1 MKKTQMLMLAG
12 AAAVALAGC
21 AGSPDSRE
29 LSQKTVEYECGSDK
43 DQPLSVQYTFQGT
56 EALSARVMHMNQVV
70 DMTRVTSGH
79 ADTVGNTFRGGGYTW
94 VTGKFDIDDVEEVDG
109 DMLTQDAPATTA
121 QGGQAGMVGTMLARD
136 CRVS

>member
-1 MKKTQMLMLAG
+1 MKKTHMLVLAG

-21 AGSPDSRE
+21 AGSPESQA
-29 LSQKTVEYECGSDK
+29 LSQRTVEYECGPDK
-43 DQPLSVQYTFQGT
+43 DQPLTVQYTFQGN

-94 VTGKFDIDDVEEVDG
+94 VTGKFDRDDVDEVDG
-109 DMLTQDAPATTA
+109 DMLTQETTA
-121 QGGQAGMVGTMLARD
+121 ANAQAGMVGTVLLRD
-136 CRVS
+136 CRVD